1 MSLTFQDILDKLP
14 RQSSHSI
21 ALKDL
26 LKSLKLSKSDRKELK
41 KILRAMIRDG
51 QIVRHRGGRYSLPHP
66 YVGARADKI
75 KAGNP
80 PNPPKADGQHSLYP
94 YPHVTG
100 TLSAHPDGY
109 GFVIPDTDTESAL
122 GGETD
127 IYISPR
133 AIGDAMDGDRVR
145 VQIQA
150 IKANGRREGIITQ
163 ILERA
168 HHQVVGRFERGKGF
182 GFVIPQNP
190 KIHHDVYIA
199 PELTLDAKEGDLV
212 VAEFLAY
219 PTPHRNPQGR
229 IIRILGTA
237 GDPGIDTE
245 MIIEEFL
252 LPRTFPEECLVAAEA
267 LPLRVDSSMIRHRRD
282 LRSLKTVTIDGER
295 ARDFDDAISIEAKPE
310 AGHFRLS
317 ALKRARFRLW
327 VHIAD
332 VAHYVGWDKALDLEA
347 RKRGNSVYFP
357 DRVIPMLP
365 EWLSNGVCSL
375 NPHEDRLTLTVEM
388 LFDGVGTRLG
398 YEIYESVI
406 RSQERMTYTQVKEIL
421 LGESPEL
428 QKRYAPLVED
438 FKAMEELC
446 EILRKRRME
455 RGSIDFD
462 LPEPEIILD
471 IQGQTTQILKEERNI
486 AHRIIEEF
494 MLAANET
501 VAQHL
506 TDLHIPMIYR
516 VHEEPDPAK
525 MMDLNALLEGFGLYV
540 KEIGKVSPKT
550 LQQIL
555 EQVRDRSEQR
565 LIHTVLLRSM
575 KQARYS
581 STHTGHFGL
590 ATDCYTHFTS
600 PIRRYPDLVIHRLV
614 KDVLRNGHRAVASQK
629 VSVLSEIARHSSE
642 RERIAM
648 EAERKVVDIKK
659 ARFMADKI
667 GEIYSGHISGVVPFG
682 FFVELDEIFVEGL
695 VPLASL
701 QDDHYLYREAQHSL
715 VGVRRRRTYRLGDP
729 VRVKVEKVDLIRYQI
744 DFSLADRPVSGQRP
758 LDRRKPGRPRGK
770 RGSKRRRR

>member
-1 MSLTFQDILDKLP
+1 MPLTVQDILNRLP
-14 RQSSHSI
+14 RQPAHFI
-21 ALKDL
+21 TLKDL

-41 KILRAMIRDG
+41 KVLRGMIRDD
-51 QIVRHRGGRYSLPHP
+51 QIVRHKGGRYSLPLS
-66 YVGARADKI
+66 V
-75 KAGNP
+75 
-80 PNPPKADGQHSLYP
+80 PK
-94 YPHVTG
+94 VTG

-109 GFVIPDTDTESAL
+109 GFVIPDTESSAL
-122 GGETD
+122 GGSGGEAD

-133 AIGDAMDGDRVR
+133 AIRDAMDGDRVM

-150 IKANGRREGIITQ
+150 VKANGRREGIITQ

-168 HHQVVGRFERGKGF
+168 HHQVVGRFERSKGF

-190 KIHHDVYIA
+190 KVHHDVYIA
-199 PELTLDAKEGDLV
+199 PELTSDAREGDLV
-212 VAEFLAY
+212 VAELLAY

-229 IIRILGTA
+229 ITRILGAA

-245 MIIEEFL
+245 MIIEEFS
-252 LPRTFPEECLVAAEA
+252 LPRTFPEECLVAAQA
-267 LPLRVDSSMIRHRRD
+267 LPLRVDSSMVHRRRD
-282 LRSLKTVTIDGER
+282 LRTLKTVTIDGER
-295 ARDFDDAISIEAKPE
+295 ARDFDDAISIERL
-310 AGHFRLS
+310 GHSSSS
-317 ALKRARFRLW
+317 ALKGARFRLW

-347 RKRGNSVYFP
+347 RKRGTSVYFP
-357 DRVIPMLP
+357 DRVVPMFP

-375 NPHEDRLTLTVEM
+375 NPHEDRLTLTAEM
-388 LFDGVGTRLG
+388 LFDGEGTRLD

-406 RSQERMTYTQVKEIL
+406 RSQERMTYTQVKKIL
-421 LGESPEL
+421 SGESPTL
-428 QKRYAPLVED
+428 QKRYASLVED
-438 FKAMEELC
+438 FKAMKELC
-446 EILRKRRME
+446 EILHKRRME

-516 VHEEPDPAK
+516 IHEEPDPAK
-525 MMDLNALLEGFGLYV
+525 MMGLNALLEGFGLYV
-540 KEIGKVSPKT
+540 KGIGKVSPKA

-555 EQVRDRSEQR
+555 EHVKGRPEQR

-581 STHTGHFGL
+581 PTHTGHFGL
-590 ATDCYTHFTS
+590 ATECYTHFTS

-614 KDVLRNGHRAVASQK
+614 KDVLKNGHRVATPKKASILHE
-629 VSVLSEIARHSSE
+629 VARHSSE

-648 EAERKVVDIKK
+648 EAERKLVDIKK
-659 ARFMADKI
+659 VRFMANKI
-667 GEIYSGHISGVVPFG
+667 GEIFSGHISGVVPFG

-695 VPLASL
+695 VPIALL
-701 QDDHYLYREAQHSL
+701 RDDHYLYREALHSL

-729 VRVKVEKVDLIRYQI
+729 VRIKVEKVDLIRYQI
-744 DFSLADRPVSGQRP
+744 DFSPADLPVSRQRP
-758 LDRRKPGRPRGK
+758 PGERKPGRLKEK
-770 RGSKRRRR
+770 RGSNRRRR

>member
-1 MSLTFQDILDKLP
+1 MPLTPQDILDRLSKSFS
-14 RQSSHSI
+14 QSI
-21 ALKDL
+21 TLKDL
-26 LKSLKLSKSDRKELK
+26 LKSLKLSKSDCKELK
-41 KILRAMIRDG
+41 KLLRGMIRDG
-51 QIVRHRGGRYSLPHP
+51 QIVRHRSGRYSLPHS
-66 YVGARADKI
+66 YVGARPEKI

-80 PNPPKADGQHSLYP
+80 PKAGRRAPYP
-94 YPHVTG
+94 YPQVTG

-109 GFVIPDTDTESAL
+109 GFVIPDTE
-122 GGETD
+122 GETD
-127 IYISPR
+127 IYISPH
-133 AIGDAMDGDRVR
+133 AMGDAMDGDRVR
-145 VQIQA
+145 VQIQG

-168 HHQVVGRFERGKGF
+168 HHQVVGRFEGGGGF

-190 KIHHDVYIA
+190 KIHHDVYIS
-199 PELTLDAKEGDLV
+199 PELTLSAQEGDLV
-212 VAEFLAY
+212 VAELLTY

-229 IIRILGTA
+229 ITRILGVA

-245 MIIEEFL
+245 MIIEEFS
-252 LPRTFPEECLVAAEA
+252 LPRTFPQECLVAAES
-267 LPLRVDSSMIRHRRD
+267 LPERVDPSMIQGRRN
-282 LRSLKTVTIDGER
+282 LRGLKTVTIDGER
-295 ARDFDDAISIEAKPE
+295 ARDFDDAISIEK
-310 AGHFRLS
+310 LS
-317 ALKRARFRLW
+317 HSHSLASGKARFRLW

-332 VAHYVGWDKALDLEA
+332 VAHYVHWDTALDLEA
-347 RKRGNSVYFP
+347 RRRGNSVYFP
-357 DRVIPMLP
+357 DRVVPMFP
-365 EWLSNGVCSL
+365 ERLSNGICSL

-388 LFDGVGTRLG
+388 SFDDAGTRLG

-421 LGESPEL
+421 IGESPQL

-446 EILRKRRME
+446 EILHKRRME

-471 IQGQTTQILKEERNI
+471 LQGQTTQILKEERNI

-494 MLAANET
+494 MLTANET
-501 VAQHL
+501 VAQYL
-506 TDLHIPMIYR
+506 TDLNISMIYR
-516 VHEEPDPAK
+516 IHEEPDPSK

-540 KEIGKVSPKT
+540 KGIGKVSPKT

-555 EQVRDRSEQR
+555 ELVKGLSEEK
-565 LIHTVLLRSM
+565 LINTVLLRSM

-581 STHTGHFGL
+581 STHAGHFGL

-614 KDVLRNGHRAVASQK
+614 KDVLENVHGAVAPKK
-629 VSVLSEIARHSSE
+629 VSDLAEIARHSSE
-642 RERIAM
+642 RERISM

-667 GEIYSGHISGVVPFG
+667 GEGFSGHISGVVPFG

-695 VPLASL
+695 VPLTSL
-701 QDDHYLYREAQHSL
+701 KDDYYLYREAQHGL
-715 VGVRRRRTYRLGDP
+715 MGVRRRRTYRLGDP
-729 VRVKVEKVDLIRYQI
+729 VCVKVEKVDLIRYLI
-744 DFSLADRPVSGQRP
+744 EFSIAGLPAFRETGARRDVSKGHRP
-758 LDRRKPGRPRGK
+758 PGR
-770 RGSKRRRR
+770 SKK